1 MNVVIT
7 GASRGIG
14 KAIAEVFAAEG
25 NTLFLCARNNT
36 RLEETVTELKQ
47 RYPSGVIHSM
57 AADISEKKA
66 TDAFGE
72 WCLNTGVPDILIN
85 NAGGFELGN
94 VLEEKEGSLESMMN
108 NNLFSAYHL
117 TRKLAPHMI
126 KKGSG
131 HIFNI
136 CSVASLQAYEGGG
149 GYSISKFALRGF
161 NQNLRHELKTKGIK
175 VTGVYPGAVLTDSW
189 GSYDNSSKRIME
201 ASDIAATIL
210 ACTKLSAQAVPE
222 EIILRPQLGDL

>member
-25 NTLFLCARNNT
+25 NSLFLCARNKS
-36 RLEETVTELKQ
+36 RLAETVADLQ
-47 RYPSGVIHSM
+47 HRFPACVINSF
-57 AADISEKKA
+57 AADLSEKIN
-66 TDAFGE
+66 TDAFGDH
-72 WCLNTGVPDILIN
+72 CLAIGTPDILIN
-85 NAGGFELGN
+85 NAGGFEPGN
-94 VLEEKEGSLESMMN
+94 VLAEEEGSLEKMMN

-117 TRKLAPHMI
+117 SRKLVPHMI
-126 KKGSG
+126 KNGNG
-131 HIFNI
+131 HVFNI
-136 CSVASLQAYEGGG
+136 CSIASLQAYEGGG
-149 GYSISKFALRGF
+149 GYSISKYALHGF
-161 NQNLRHELKTKGIK
+161 NQNLRLELKTKGIK

-189 GSYDNSSKRIME
+189 GDYDNSTKRIME
-201 ASDIAATIL
+201 ASDIAAMIL